1 VNFNL
6 DAFRIEFSAT
16 SNFQLHQIGQAVV
29 NDSQSCAPLVAIVT
43 PVYNGEKYLADT
55 MACVQALEY
64 PRLVHVVLDNASTD
78 ATPAIISRYSN
89 GRVPLLVARN
99 ESTIPIIANFN
110 AALGLIPKEAKYF
123 SLLCADD
130 TMAPNAIMRKVEVA
144 ERGPDLGIVGCQCRA
159 TNLRG
164 STLPKDQE
172 IFDGK
177 DVARGMLLSQNDV
190 LQGTEVLVRRSKLDN
205 RVAFYD
211 TAFFGASDT
220 DANFRTCLEGK
231 YGFVHEEL
239 ATCRQHASNTHRIIS
254 QSCLNLADWLLIID
268 RYGPRVLNDR
278 EFQACRKA
286 FLRYYLRRLLLM
298 RWRDGD
304 KAGFA
309 QHLDRLRTRGA
320 AVGWL
325 DFADALVDWAVL
337 AVTGRGVVI
346 NGHAARGRLFASLR
360 NSKA

>member
-1 VNFNL
+1 MNN
-6 DAFRIEFSAT
+6 
-16 SNFQLHQIGQAVV
+16 
-29 NDSQSCAPLVAIVT
+29 SQSYAPLVAIVT

-55 MACVQALEY
+55 MACVQALNY
-64 PRLVHVVLDNASTD
+64 PNLVHVVLDNASTD

-110 AALGLIPKEAKYF
+110 AVLGLIPKEAKYF
-123 SLLCADD
+123 TLLCADD
-130 TMAPNAIMRKVEVA
+130 TMAPNAIRRKVEVA
-144 ERGPDLGIVGCQCRA
+144 ERDPDLGIVGCQCRA

-172 IFDGK
+172 IFNGR

-190 LQGTEVLVRRSKLDN
+190 LQGTDVLVRRSKLDT

-304 KAGFA
+304 KPGFA
-309 QHLDRLRTRGA
+309 RHLDRLRTRGA
-320 AVGWL
+320 AVKWS

-337 AVTGRGVVI
+337 AVTGRGVII
-346 NGHAARGRLFASLR
+346 NGHAARGPLFASLR
-360 NSKA
+360 NSKT

>member
-1 VNFNL
+1 MDNL
-6 DAFRIEFSAT
+6 
-16 SNFQLHQIGQAVV
+16 
-29 NDSQSCAPLVAIVT
+29 QSCAPLVAIVT

-78 ATPAIISRYSN
+78 ATASIISRYSN
-89 GRVPLLVARN
+89 GRVPLLVGRN
-99 ESTIPIIANFN
+99 ENTIPIIANFN
-110 AALGLIPKEAKYF
+110 AALRLIPKEAKYF
-123 SLLCADD
+123 SVLCADD
-130 TMAPNAIMRKVEVA
+130 TMAPNAIMRKIEVA
-144 ERGPDLGIVGCQCRA
+144 ERDPDIGIVGCQCRA
-159 TNLRG
+159 TDLRG

-177 DVARGMLLSQNDV
+177 DVARGMLLSKNDV
-190 LQGTEVLVRRSKLDN
+190 LQGTEVLVRRTKLDN

-254 QSCLNLADWLLIID
+254 QSCLNLADWHLIID
-268 RYGPRVLNDR
+268 RYGPQVLNER

-286 FLRYYLRRLLLM
+286 FLRYYLRRLLVM
-298 RWRDGD
+298 RWRNGD

-309 QHLDRLRTRGA
+309 QHLDRLRTREAG
-320 AVGWL
+320 VEWF
-325 DFADALVDWAVL
+325 DFADALADWLLL

-346 NGHAARGRLFASLR
+346 NGRAVRGPMFASLR
-360 NSKA
+360 KNVKAESSRDFG

>member
-1 VNFNL
+1 
-6 DAFRIEFSAT
+6 
-16 SNFQLHQIGQAVV
+16 V

-268 RYGPRVLNDR
+268 RYGPRVLNDH